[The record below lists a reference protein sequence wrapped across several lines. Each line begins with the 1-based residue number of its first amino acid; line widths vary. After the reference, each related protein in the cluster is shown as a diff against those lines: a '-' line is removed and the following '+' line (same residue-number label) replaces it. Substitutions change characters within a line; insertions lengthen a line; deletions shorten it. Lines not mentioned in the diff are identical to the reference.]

1 MKCFQTGNTDRIV
14 ALLLCLCL
22 EADAQAPPPIVLA
35 GSTPGSVLGTN
46 LITIQGGLISG
57 DGTSLFHNLS
67 RFNVPTNGS
76 ATFQN
81 PALGIRNVIARVSGG
96 ELSIIG
102 GDLNTQLGPS
112 GTGRAG
118 IFLLNPNGVL
128 FNGTTNANLT
138 ALVVSTAHSVGFSGG
153 ATVTSGSTT
162 QDLVAVT
169 GDPIHFRNLDGTG
182 KVTLNDARVT
192 MTDRGE
198 VVLIAKDVELGNG
211 SRIATQ
217 GAQVMVAG
225 AGSGNSVTFDARDRG
240 ALPALDNP
248 ATGNVDIAGFSG
260 IATTHASGG
269 RVVIRGGVLTFV
281 DNDPSQPAIQV
292 ADAGGDPGVGIDI
305 EATERVTISRS
316 HIYTGTGFSGT
327 ASDIHIRAP
336 HIRMDNEAAGAST
349 SSIRTNGRGGDIQIE
364 ASTQLEIRD
373 GEISSI
379 VTGAGTGG
387 LIDIEAGRLTITDRS
402 LIRSLVNNTATGGDI
417 RVTVGSDLTI
427 DGNGATRMLADNS
440 VIPESVGIIAN
451 TVGNGQGG
459 DISVDVKGNLI
470 LRNGGLIDSTAFSQG
485 NAGNISVMARNL
497 TIDGE
502 NFGFATGITAFTVDR
517 SGATA
522 GRGGDIDVNVPGNIS
537 LLNGGEI
544 DTSSFG
550 AGDAGRITIGASASS
565 ASLSIDKGTA
575 TRFTGIGSDASGSG
589 DAGEVVVRTGALSI
603 DNGGQISTGVFFRE
617 MVPLSG
623 TGNGGDVSVFTDT
636 LRLSGTSPGGDDG
649 TSIVPQSAIFA
660 GTQAGTSG
668 IAGTVTIT
676 ATGSIGLTGGAVIG
690 VESSGSGE
698 AGTLTVGSGSDISL
712 SGGSRFTV
720 ASAQANAGN
729 LAISAIGNIILSGS
743 TVSARAGVAGDGV
756 ATGSGGNVS
765 ISGEVLALTEGST
778 ITAQAVRGA
787 GGNINITTDYLFV
800 NDPEMQINA
809 SSEFGVDGE
818 VNVDSV
824 IDLSENIPQL
834 EAEVLADTDQVG
846 ELDPSK
852 VPDDQSTF
860 NASAG
865 RGGIPLDPGGY
876 MPSLDIWELPTG
888 E

>member
-1 MKCFQTGNTDRIV
+1 MRCAQTRNSARC
-14 ALLLCLCL
+14 AAFLLGLCL
-22 EADAQAPPPIVLA
+22 EAAAQAPIILD
-35 GSTPGSVLGTN
+35 GSTPGAVLGNN
-46 LITIQGGLISG
+46 LITIQGGLLSA
-57 DGTSLFHNLS
+57 DGSNLFHNLS

-76 ATFQN
+76 ATFEN
-81 PALGIRNVIARVSGG
+81 PAQGIRNVIARVTGG
-96 ELSIIG
+96 EVSIIG
-102 GDLNTQLGPS
+102 GDLNTRLGPT

-118 IFLLNPNGVL
+118 VFLINPNGVL
-128 FNGTTNANLT
+128 FNGTTNTNLN
-138 ALVVSTAHSVGFSGG
+138 ALAVSTARSVGFSGG
-153 ATVTSGSTT
+153 ATVAAGSTT
-162 QDLVAVT
+162 QDLLSVT
-169 GDPIHFRNLDGTG
+169 GDPVHFRNLDGSG
-182 KVTLNDARVT
+182 KVILNGAHVS
-192 MTDRGE
+192 MTDGGE
-198 VVLIAKDVELGNG
+198 VVLIAKDMELGNG
-211 SRIATQ
+211 SRISTQ

-240 ALPALDNP
+240 ALPSLDNP
-248 ATGNVDIAGFSG
+248 AMGNVDIAGSSG

-281 DNDPSQPAIQV
+281 DNAPGQPAVQV

-305 EATERVTISRS
+305 EATERVTLSRS
-316 HIYTGTGFSGT
+316 QISTGTGFSGT
-327 ASDIHIRAP
+327 AGDIRIHAP
-336 HIRMDNEAAGAST
+336 QIRMDNDAAGVNT
-349 SSIRTNGRGGDIQIE
+349 SSIRTNGRGGDIRIE
-364 ASTQLEIRD
+364 ASSELEIRD
-373 GEISSI
+373 GEISTI

-387 LIDIEAGRLTITDRS
+387 SIGIEAERLTITDRS
-402 LIRSLVNNTATGGDI
+402 SILSLVNDTGTGGGI
-417 RVTVGSDLTI
+417 EVTVGSDLII
-427 DGNGATRMLADNS
+427 DGNGATRTLADNT

-451 TVGNGQGG
+451 TVGTGQGG
-459 DISVDVKGNLI
+459 EVSVDVKGDLI
-470 LRNGGLIDSTAFSQG
+470 LRNGGLIDSTTFSLG
-485 NAGNISVMARNL
+485 NAGKISVTARNL
-497 TIDGE
+497 SVDGE

-522 GRGGDIDVNVPGNIS
+522 GRGGDIAVNVPGSIS

-550 AGDAGRITIGASASS
+550 SGNAGRVDIGGLVPSAT
-565 ASLSIDKGTA
+565 LEIDKGTA

-617 MVPLSG
+617 NVPNSG
-623 TGNGGDVSVFTDT
+623 SGNGGDVSVFTDN

-649 TSIVPQSAIFA
+649 TSIVPNSAIFA

-668 IAGTVTIT
+668 QAGTVMIT
-676 ATGSIGLTGGAVIG
+676 ATGSIDLTGGAVIG
-690 VESSGSGE
+690 VESSGGGE
-698 AGTLTVGSGSDISL
+698 AGTLTVTSGSDISL

-720 ASAQANAGN
+720 ASAQANAGD
-729 LAISAIGNIILSGS
+729 LGISALGNIILSGS
-743 TVSARAGVAGDGV
+743 TVSARAGVAGDGI

-765 ISGEVLALTEGST
+765 INGEVLALTDGSR

-787 GGNINITTDYLFV
+787 GGNIDITSDYLFV
-800 NDPEMQINA
+800 NNPQMQINA
-809 SSEFGVDGE
+809 SSEFGVDGA

-860 NASAG
+860 NASGG

-876 MPSLDIWELPTG
+876 MPSLDIWDLPTG